1 MSPPEALRAAVA
13 AGVRPSAPA
22 AEAAEAAE
30 VTRAVAEAG
39 GEAVRAIVFFGSRKT
54 RARPDAYSAYDLFVV
69 VSAYSPFYRSLRA
82 HGRLRHRPAV
92 GAVLNAWLPPNQV
105 SLPVT
110 LASGTRSLAK
120 CAVVSAETLARATSP
135 ARKDH
140 FIAGRLF
147 QPTEILYAASAEAEE
162 AALDALVSAHA
173 LTWQWIRPWLP
184 ARFDVADYCRT
195 LLRVSYAGEI
205 RPEPE
210 GRAEALWRAQ
220 EDYLRPVYS
229 VLLEGLREEGVLV
242 GVAAGVY
249 APARAATAGDR
260 LRSRLYFRWS
270 LVRSTARWAKYV
282 VTFEDWLEF
291 LLRKARRHSAQ
302 TIELTERERRMPLV
316 FLWPRVIDY
325 LRHKDKR

>member
-1 MSPPEALRAAVA
+1 VWPPEELRAAVA
-13 AGVRPSAPA
+13 ARVCPA
-22 AEAAEAAE
+22 APRPDAAAVA
-30 VTRAVAEAG
+30 RAVVEAG
-39 GEAVRAIVFFGSRKT
+39 GEAVRAVVFFGSRKT

-69 VSAYSPFYRSLRA
+69 VSAYTPFYRSLRDR
-82 HGRLRHRPAV
+82 GRLRHRPAL
-92 GAVLNAWLPPNQV
+92 GAALNAWLPPNQV

-110 LASGTRSLAK
+110 LADGTRVLAK
-120 CAVVSAETLARATSP
+120 CAVVSEAALQRGTSP
-135 ARKDH
+135 TRKDH

-147 QPTEILYAASAEAEE
+147 QPTELLHRAGPDAEDAV
-162 AALDALVSAHA
+162 LGALVAAHA
-173 LTWQWIRPWLP
+173 VTYDWVRPWLP

-229 VLLEGLREEGVLV
+229 VLLEALRERGEL
-242 GVAAGVY
+242 ATPAPGVY
-249 APARAATAGDR
+249 ALTRPARVLAR
-260 LRSRLYFRWS
+260 LRSRLYFHWS
-270 LVRSTARWAKYV
+270 LVRATARWAKYV

-291 LLRKARRHSAQ
+291 LLRKARRHSGQ
-302 TIELTERERRMPLV
+302 PIELTERERRMPLI

-325 LRHKDKR
+325 LRHKDKP